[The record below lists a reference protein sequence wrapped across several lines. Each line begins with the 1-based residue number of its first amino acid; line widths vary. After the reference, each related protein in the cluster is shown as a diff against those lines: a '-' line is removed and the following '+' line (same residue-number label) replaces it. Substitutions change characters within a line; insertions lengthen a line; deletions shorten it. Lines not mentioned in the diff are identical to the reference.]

1 MEERSENPDLERTP
15 SLGRRLAEV
24 ALAFLPLGWIAFG
37 GPQAHIALLQER
49 FVARRRWLDEQRF
62 VELLGLGQGL
72 PGPTSTQMVVAVGTA
87 RAGPLGGLLA
97 FLLFLY
103 PAATIM
109 ALAGLGVAAFLD
121 EGGRPQWLDGIQP
134 ATVALV
140 AVAAWRLGV
149 AVVNTRLTMGL
160 MLLGAVVT
168 ILVRQPWAFPA
179 TLALGGLVTAV
190 ALRSQRHDAVERSGS
205 IPLDNLGISRVAGA
219 LLLLVFFGLL
229 GGLILARL
237 ALDWSWLQVLES
249 FYRTGSLI
257 FGGGQ
262 VVLPMLSAEVVEPL
276 GNGAAVPGAGPDAG
290 AARPAVQLQRLP
302 GGGSRRRSRAAAGL
316 CGPVSAGSADNLR
329 SATLLGAG
337 AALPLGKDSA
347 DGSQR
352 HRHRSGGGRGV
363 PAVGA
368 GRPQRRRSGDCPAG
382 LRVGDVFPS
391 AGAAG
396 DYRRRRAGLA
406 FWLGGIVVNPA
417 CSVHTSARYRQTK
430 ASKERTA
437 LSTSGASGPPSNINC
452 KAQTIAQGMK
462 PTMPVT
468 NTTAMALPVDS
479 KSSA

>member
-1 MEERSENPDLERTP
+1 MEEPAANPDLELTP

-24 ALAFLPLGWIAFG
+24 AWAFLPLGWIAFG

-109 ALAGLGVAAFLD
+109 ALAGLGVAIFLD
-121 EGGRPQWLDGIQP
+121 EEGRPQWLDGVQP

-140 AVAAWRLGV
+140 AVAAWRLGT

-179 TLALGGLVTAV
+179 TLALGGMVTAV
-190 ALRSQRHDAVERSGS
+190 ALRSQRHDAIDRPDSV
-205 IPLDNLGISRVAGA
+205 PLDNLGISRVAGGV
-219 LLLLVFFGLL
+219 LLLLFSGLL

-237 ALDWSWLQVLES
+237 ALHDWSGLQILES

-262 VVLPMLSAEVVEPL
+262 VVLPMLSAEVVEPGWVTEQQFLDGLALMLALPGPLFSFSAYL
-276 GNGAAVPGAGPDAG
+276 GAVAGGVPGLLLAFVGLFLPGVLVIFGVLPFWEQVRRYPWVRIALTGVNATAIGLVVGVVFLLWERADPSAAG
-290 AARPAVQLQRLP
+290 AVIALLAFGSVMFFRVPAPLVIIGAGVLGWLF
-302 GGGSRRRSRAAAGL
+302 GWAGL
-316 CGPVSAGSADNLR
+316 L
-329 SATLLGAG
+329 
-337 AALPLGKDSA
+337 
-347 DGSQR
+347 
-352 HRHRSGGGRGV
+352 
-363 PAVGA
+363 
-368 GRPQRRRSGDCPAG
+368 
-382 LRVGDVFPS
+382 
-391 AGAAG
+391 
-396 DYRRRRAGLA
+396 
-406 FWLGGIVVNPA
+406 
-417 CSVHTSARYRQTK
+417 
-430 ASKERTA
+430 
-437 LSTSGASGPPSNINC
+437 
-452 KAQTIAQGMK
+452 
-462 PTMPVT
+462 
-468 NTTAMALPVDS
+468 
-479 KSSA
+479 

>member
-1 MEERSENPDLERTP
+1 MEEPAANPDLELTP

-24 ALAFLPLGWIAFG
+24 AWAFLPLGWIAFG

-49 FVARRRWLDEQRF
+49 FVERRRWLDEQRF

-109 ALAGLGVAAFLD
+109 ALAGLGVATFLD
-121 EGGRPQWLDGIQP
+121 EGGRPQWLDGVQP

-179 TLALGGLVTAV
+179 TLALGGMVTAV
-190 ALRSQRHDAVERSGS
+190 ALRSQRHDAIDRPDSV
-205 IPLDNLGISRVAGA
+205 PLDNLGISRVAGGV
-219 LLLLVFFGLL
+219 LLLLFFGLL

-237 ALDWSWLQVLES
+237 ALDDWSGLQILES

-262 VVLPMLSAEVVEPL
+262 VVLPMLSADVVEPGWVTEQQFLDGLALMLALPGPLFSFSAYL
-276 GNGAAVPGAGPDAG
+276 GAVAGGVQGLLLAFVGLFLPGVLIIFGVLPFWEQVRRYPWVRIALTGVNATAIGLVVGVVFLLWERADPSAAGAVIALLAFGSVMFFRVPAPLVIIGAGVLG
-290 AARPAVQLQRLP
+290 WLF
-302 GGGSRRRSRAAAGL
+302 GWAGL
-316 CGPVSAGSADNLR
+316 L
-329 SATLLGAG
+329 
-337 AALPLGKDSA
+337 
-347 DGSQR
+347 
-352 HRHRSGGGRGV
+352 
-363 PAVGA
+363 
-368 GRPQRRRSGDCPAG
+368 
-382 LRVGDVFPS
+382 
-391 AGAAG
+391 
-396 DYRRRRAGLA
+396 
-406 FWLGGIVVNPA
+406 
-417 CSVHTSARYRQTK
+417 
-430 ASKERTA
+430 
-437 LSTSGASGPPSNINC
+437 
-452 KAQTIAQGMK
+452 
-462 PTMPVT
+462 
-468 NTTAMALPVDS
+468 
-479 KSSA
+479 